1 MPNITVATSGTLSF
15 VILVNNFADVTSR
28 LCFAYRPDGSAG
40 PNLESILIPVAGG
53 THSAVKYFSSYVF
66 QPGDVFHITYRELRT
81 HHNETI
87 VINYVASTE
96 DTRTS
101 QILSY
106 VVDIKN
112 ISSKLNYLLD
122 EIKLNLAAIDTYMR
136 SLLQNIWATVS
147 DRNRRR

>member
-1 MPNITVATSGTLSF
+1 MPNITVPANGTLSF
-15 VILVNNFADVTSR
+15 AIFVHSIADVTSR
-28 LCFAYRPDGSAG
+28 LCYAYRPDGSAG
-40 PNLESILIPVAGG
+40 PNLESIILPFPGG
-53 THSAVKYFSSYVF
+53 IHAAVKYFSSYTF
-66 QPGDVFHITYRELRT
+66 QPGDVFYITYRELRN
-81 HHNETI
+81 HPHETI
-87 VINYVASTE
+87 AINYVVSAE

-112 ISSKLNYLLD
+112 VSNKLNYLLE
-122 EIKLNLAAIDTYMR
+122 EIKLSLAAIDTYIR